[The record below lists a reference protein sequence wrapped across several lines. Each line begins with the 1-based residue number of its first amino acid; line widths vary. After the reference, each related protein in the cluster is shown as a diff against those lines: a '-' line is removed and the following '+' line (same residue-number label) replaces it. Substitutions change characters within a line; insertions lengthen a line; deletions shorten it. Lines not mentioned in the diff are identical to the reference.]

1 MIWDTCILRKW
12 ENHFLGRLIRRL
24 GVPKERGV
32 WNSQGGRKDKLFF
45 LSLHSLRLSN
55 NNVSCLRTVSGLT
68 LLANSVILK
77 CKLWKKVW
85 WGLYNLQTFFGF
97 IGEYITSLLTL
108 ARGSDACVRSFL
120 YLLYTLIKLY
130 YTKALSN
137 QASSLVSDWILLLR
151 GPRILVSS
159 RDSTTT
165 FQKDA
170 PTSLTKKPC
179 PTLCDPLGCS
189 PPGSSV
195 RGILQARVLELVA
208 ISSSRGSSRPRDGT
222 RLSYVSY
229 ISRQVLYH

>member
-137 QASSLVSDWILLLR
+137 QASFVSGPGLNSSPLEAKNPGIFLWFSNNLSASACNEGDSGSILGLGRYPGEGNGNLLQYSCLENSMD
-151 GPRILVSS
+151 G
-159 RDSTTT
+159 
-165 FQKDA
+165 
-170 PTSLTKKPC
+170 
-179 PTLCDPLGCS
+179 
-189 PPGSSV
+189 GSW
-195 RGILQARVLELVA
+195 
-208 ISSSRGSSRPRDGT
+208 
-222 RLSYVSY
+222 
-229 ISRQVLYH
+229 